1 MTALASRTP
10 VVNTRT
16 FASETASARP
26 AKRRLRI
33 TFGGLLFVVV
43 NVLILLAGLNTEAN
57 LLLLLFGI
65 GMGAL
70 TVNAVLPVLMLR
82 RIEVDRIMPEGVV
95 AERPFAIAY
104 RVRNRR
110 RGLRAWGLSITEM
123 PVSDRPVRFPVVF
136 IESLRPREEQRI
148 ETVGKCSHRSHLS
161 LTGIRVACRYPFSL
175 FACTAEIRLAGS
187 LTVYPAMGR
196 LRHDPWRTSATGQ
209 SQSART
215 THDRENPEEFF
226 GVREFREGDNIRWI
240 HWRRSAHTGE
250 LVVREMIPLRQTRL
264 VIMLDPWPAST
275 GKEPRQS
282 TPPGDFDA
290 QAERIISAASTA
302 ICSGLEQ
309 GHRVGLICRC
319 AEPVIIPPATGKAH
333 RQRLLR
339 ELAAVRQGGRT
350 PFDELIGRVRW
361 SSGWNVRGMLLAAR
375 PQIEHERVVK
385 GIGARAEAVLVL
397 CPGTDAFESLFD
409 LSQSNGTL
417 ARRSR

>member
-10 VVNTRT
+10 FVDRRT
-16 FASETASARP
+16 LASEPASGRP
-26 AKRRLRI
+26 AKRRLQI
-33 TFGGLLFVVV
+33 TFGGLLFIVV
-43 NVLILLAGLNTEAN
+43 NILILLAGLNTEAN

-70 TVNAVLPVLMLR
+70 AVNAVLPLLMLR

-104 RVRNRR
+104 RARNRR
-110 RGLRAWGLSITEM
+110 RRLRAWGLSITEM
-123 PVSDRPVRFPVVF
+123 PVSDVLERFPVAF
-136 IESLRPREEQRI
+136 IECLTPRQEQRV
-148 ETVGKCSHRSHLS
+148 ETVGRCAHRSHLS
-161 LTGIRVACRYPFSL
+161 LTGIRVTCRYPFNL
-175 FACTAEIRLAGS
+175 FACTADIRLAGS

-196 LRHDPWRTSATGQ
+196 LRHDPWRMGATGQ

-215 THDRENPEEFF
+215 TRDRENPEEFS
-226 GVREFREGDNIRWI
+226 GVREYREGDNIRWI

-250 LVVREMIPLRQTRL
+250 LVVREMIPLHQTRL
-264 VIMLDPWPAST
+264 VIMLDPWPTPT
-275 GKEPRQS
+275 GKEPRKATAS
-282 TPPGDFDA
+282 DEFDA
-290 QAERIISAASTA
+290 QAERIISAACTA

-309 GHRVGLICRC
+309 GHRVGLICRS
-319 AEPVIIPPATGKAH
+319 AEPVIIPPASGKAH

-339 ELAAVRQGGRT
+339 ELAAVRRGGRT

-361 SSGWNVRGMLLAAR
+361 SSGWNVRGMLLAGR
-375 PQIEHERVVK
+375 LQIEHEHVVK
-385 GIGARAEAVLVL
+385 GIGARAEALLVL

-409 LSQSNGTL
+409 FSLGSGTP